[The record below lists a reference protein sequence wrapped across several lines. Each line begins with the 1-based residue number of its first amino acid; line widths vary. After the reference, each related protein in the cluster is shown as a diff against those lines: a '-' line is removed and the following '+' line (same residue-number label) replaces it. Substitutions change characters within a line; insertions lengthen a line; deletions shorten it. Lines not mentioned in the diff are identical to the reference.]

1 MFFIQKARA
10 LPTDLRFLDILSLK
24 RCHACLLE
32 EYSVIFGLIR
42 KSRYEKLQI
51 QVDELKAY
59 MKILTSEMET
69 LRKETRESKNEI
81 KASKQR
87 ISQLQQETNN
97 LRFQRE
103 ELENYVEI
111 LTKERGV
118 FQKIIQTLSQSTK
131 KHAR

>member
-1 MFFIQKARA
+1 M
-10 LPTDLRFLDILSLK
+10 
-24 RCHACLLE
+24 
-32 EYSVIFGLIR
+32 
-42 KSRYEKLQI
+42 

-103 ELENYVEI
+103 KLENYVEI

-118 FQKIIQTLSQSTK
+118 FQKIIQTLSQSTR